1 MDSSFLDFFNSYKTV
16 MLIVKPDDGKILNAN
31 KHACDYYGYS
41 KEELLKMHVQDLNT
55 LSEERIKQEM
65 KLALK
70 SKRNYF
76 NLKHKLK
83 NGELRDIELHSSPIV
98 YDNQKALLSIIH
110 DETSKIEEMLEIRS
124 ELEST
129 LNAIP
134 NLLFELSIDGVYLK
148 IISNKP
154 ELLAAPKEEL
164 LGKHISD
171 FLPREATQTC
181 LRALQEADKTG
192 YSTGK
197 IIEIQTPA
205 GKRWF
210 ELSASKKNSING
222 KEPTFVLLSTD
233 ITERK
238 EFEIQMIDAQ
248 DRFKALHD
256 SASGGIVIHENGLIL
271 ECNAKLCEMSGH
283 SYEELIN
290 SNGLELIS
298 PKAVDTVIANIKN
311 GYEKPY
317 ESLGITKNGREFPL
331 RIESREII
339 YKNKPTRVT
348 EFIDISSEKEANKK
362 LSLAA
367 SVFSHAR
374 EGIMIT
380 DIEGKIVKVN
390 DSFSFITGYSRNEV
404 IGKKP
409 NILQS
414 GIHKREFYEK
424 MWENIT
430 NKDYWHGEIYNKRKN
445 GEIYPEMLTISAVK
459 SNIGDT
465 EHYIGIFSDI
475 SLAKENEQRLENMA
489 HYDSL
494 TRLPNRVLFLDRLEQ
509 AIFQAKRRETN
520 IAILFIDLDYFKEVN
535 DRFGHDVGDKL
546 LVKLTSNMQKVLR
559 EEDTVARFGGDEFV
573 GLLVG
578 LQNTYSCIKIADKL
592 LNTLSNKITI
602 GSLKLQVSASIGIAL
617 YPDDNVDPE
626 ILIRHADQAMY
637 EAKQDGK
644 NRYKVFNANS
654 CL

>member
-65 KLALK
+65 ELAFK
-70 SKRNYF
+70 TKRNYF
-76 NLKHKLK
+76 NFKHKLK
-83 NGELRDIELHSSPIV
+83 NGQIRDIELHSSPIV
-98 YDNQKALLSIIH
+98 YDNQEVLLSIIH

-148 IISNKP
+148 VISNKP
-154 ELLAAPKEEL
+154 ELLAAPKEQL
-164 LGKHISD
+164 LGKNISD
-171 FLPREATQTC
+171 FLPKEATQIC
-181 LRALQEADKTG
+181 LKTLQEADKTG
-192 YSTGK
+192 QSTGN
-197 IIEIQTPA
+197 IIKIQTPA

-298 PKAVDTVIANIKN
+298 PKVVKNVIEKIKN
-311 GYEKPY
+311 GYEEPY